1 MDPLSAG
8 IAGILGIGSNLVTNA
23 GAKRRQQQAD
33 KQNVKFWEMQNA
45 YNTPKMQM
53 SRLKDAGL
61 NPNLIYGNSANT
73 GNAGAVAASK
83 PAPYNFQDPTPTA
96 LNALAIKSQ
105 IDLNNSQAY
114 KNNTDANTKNQQAPA
129 TLESTKQ
136 DIKIKEERVLQEAVK
151 TKEITKQ
158 QAAIT
163 KSLQTKAEIDVMT
176 KGYKKTEYEF
186 KENLMKIGISPD
198 GNVGTTILKLFAQ
211 AMKVYLEFAE
221 KKENEDKVFGEIK
234 VNR

>member
-8 IAGILGIGSNLVTNA
+8 IAGVLGIGSNLVSNA

-33 KQNVKFWEMQNA
+33 KQNIKFWEMQNA

-83 PAPYNFQDPTPTA
+83 PAPYNFQDPTPTM
-96 LNALAIKSQ
+96 LNALAVKSQ
-105 IDLNNSQAY
+105 IDLNESQAY
-114 KNNTDANTKNQQAPA
+114 KNNTDANIKSQQGPA

-136 DIKIKEERVLQEAVK
+136 DIKLKEQRVLQEAVK
-151 TKEITKQ
+151 TQEITKQ
-158 QAAIT
+158 QQAIT
-163 KSLQTKAEIDVMT
+163 KSLITKAEIDVMT
-176 KGYKKTEYEF
+176 KGYKKTEYDF
-186 KENLMKIGISPD
+186 KKNLMKIGISPD
-198 GNVGTTILKLFAQ
+198 GNVGTTILKLLGQ
-211 AMKVYLEFAE
+211 GLKVILDELT
-221 KKENEDKVFGEIK
+221 KKTDEDKVFGQINPK
-234 VNR
+234 G